1 MDKPLTSKHIL
12 IVEDEAVFRSI
23 LAGYVSSLGAT
34 FTEAENGLE
43 GLSLLEDYP
52 PDLILCDLAMPEM
65 GGMEFVENLRLQ
77 GNKIPVLV
85 ISATDK
91 MTDVAS
97 MLRLGVEDVLLKPIN
112 DLQRL
117 REALLSSLYP
127 KLFSSQAMEESSLVQ
142 DWEALCRNPNEAQR
156 LLQELQPPVQQTLA
170 SCRINYRQLTT
181 ADRPGLVLDIA
192 ALSSKDLGFYCLDVT
207 RANENGVLA
216 ALLLRAIFNSLLR
229 EHLSNQQ
236 QRLPQMSTLLKQ
248 VNHLFRQAN
257 LEGQFPLLLGYYHAG
272 FKNLILVSAGLHA
285 NVNTGTNMI
294 QLSNGVPLGTTGATY
309 SNQISQKCDAWQ
321 CQVWGAGGRLR
332 LMLSTE

>member
-12 IVEDEAVFRSI
+12 IVEDESVFRSV
-23 LAGYVSSLGAT
+23 LAGYVSSLAAT
-34 FTEAENGLE
+34 FTEAENGLQA
-43 GLSLLEDYP
+43 LSLIEDFP

-65 GGMEFVENLRLQ
+65 GGIEFVENLRLQ

-91 MTDVAS
+91 MTDVAT

-117 REALLSSLYP
+117 RDALLTCLYP

-156 LLQELQPPVQQTLA
+156 LLKELQPPVQQTLA
-170 SCRINYRQLTT
+170 NCRINYRQLTT
-181 ADRPGLVLDIA
+181 TDHPGLVLDIA

-216 ALLLRAIFNSLLR
+216 ALLLRAIFNSLLH
-229 EHLSNQQ
+229 EHLSDQH

-248 VNHLFRQAN
+248 VNHLFKQAN
-257 LEGQFPLLLGYYHAG
+257 LKGQFPLLLGYYHAEQ
-272 FKNLILVSAGLHA
+272 KNLILVSAGLHA
-285 NVNTGTNMI
+285 NLNTGTNTI

-309 SNQISQKCDAWQ
+309 SNQISQRCEAWQ
-321 CQVWGAGGRLR
+321 CQVWGSGGRLR